1 LGNEFFIKA
10 LMNIK
15 ADTSPGILDAVK
27 LVLAAAILIGGVAAY
42 YIYEDTSLLLR
53 VAGVLVAFALGALIA
68 FQSAQGKELW
78 RFIQGSRGEIRKVI
92 WPNRQETLQTT
103 LTVMVFALIM
113 GVGFWL
119 LDLFLLWG
127 TRLVTGQ
134 GG

>member
-1 LGNEFFIKA
+1 
-10 LMNIK
+10 MNTK
-15 ADTSPGILDAVK
+15 ADTNPGILDVVK
-27 LVLAAAILIGGVAAY
+27 LVLAAAILIGGVFAY
-42 YIYEDTSLLLR
+42 YYFEDGSMLLR
-53 VAGVLVAFALGALIA
+53 VAGVLVALALGALIA
-68 FQSAQGKELW
+68 FQSVQGKDLW

-113 GVGFWL
+113 GVGFWM

>member
-1 LGNEFFIKA
+1 
-10 LMNIK
+10 MNTK
-15 ADTSPGILDAVK
+15 ADTDPGILDVVK
-27 LVLAAAILIGGVAAY
+27 LVLAAAILISGVFAY
-42 YIYEDTSLLLR
+42 YYFEDGSMLLR
-53 VAGVLVAFALGALIA
+53 VAGVLAALALGALIA
-68 FQSAQGKELW
+68 FQSVQGKDLW
-78 RFIQGSRGEIRKVI
+78 RFIQSSRGEIRKVI

-113 GVGFWL
+113 GVGFWM